1 MSLMIETSLVS
12 NCYKKAIIFLKN
24 YFFIS
29 QTIALMN
36 YDLLKI
42 LIGQLQSYEQEAQES
57 NPSLADFILWLNK
70 KLDKNDTEQTKTT
83 GIPLDGLLMA
93 YISNLYKYVK
103 HYAKKV
109 LENSPL
115 VGLDDFVFL
124 LSVRYNPSLSKSD
137 LIQKHILEISSGM
150 EILKRLQKESL
161 VEEIG
166 SEMDKR
172 KKILRLTSLGEALLE
187 SLLPKVGQ
195 LASLTS
201 ANLSQNDKI
210 RLLQSLK
217 YLDDFHQHIF
227 QQKNFKNLSFEE
239 IIEQKDTGI

>member
-1 MSLMIETSLVS
+1 
-12 NCYKKAIIFLKN
+12 
-24 YFFIS
+24 
-29 QTIALMN
+29 MN
-36 YDLLKI
+36 YELLKT
-42 LIGQLQSYEQEAQES
+42 LIGQLQNYEQETQES

-70 KLDKNDTEQTKTT
+70 KLDKNDTEQTKIT

-103 HYAKKV
+103 HYAKKI
-109 LENSPL
+109 LENTPL
-115 VGLDDFVFL
+115 AGLDDFVFL

-150 EILKRLQKESL
+150 EILKRLQKENL
-161 VEEIG
+161 MEEIN
-166 SEMDKR
+166 SEVDKR
-172 KKILRLTSLGEALLE
+172 KKILRLTVLGNTLLE
-187 SLLPKVGQ
+187 NLLPKVGQ
-195 LASLTS
+195 LASLAS
-201 ANLSQNDKI
+201 ANLSESDKI

-239 IIEQKDTGI
+239 IITQKDVGT